1 MQLQQKIFHPQQE
14 SVVNR
19 GMACSLAAT
28 QPERAFMIA
37 ATIPDGWY
45 RCQAMTA
52 IGRNSSGPL
61 ADKAFAAAR
70 TAAAAGDDTYQ
81 RAAVLCGTLHAALD
95 CKRAELAKVIFQDI
109 LRLIPMVEP
118 MASRA
123 FALSWLWRV
132 ACVAGDARM
141 RQTLLEAVVAHCHPD
156 RSWRAARLYREL
168 AAGLAWYRPDLAEAL
183 IRTMPPG
190 KARAFLERRRAA
202 GERHRA
208 WTE

>member
-1 MQLQQKIFHPQQE
+1 MPLQQKNFRPRQE

-28 QPERAFMIA
+28 QPERAFAIA
-37 ATIPDGWY
+37 ASIPDGWY

-52 IGRNSSGPL
+52 VGRNKSGPL

-70 TAAAAGDDTYQ
+70 TAAAAGDDAYQ
-81 RAAVLCGTLHAALD
+81 QAAVLCGTLHAALD
-95 CKRAELAKVIFQDI
+95 CKRAELAKVVLQDI
-109 LRLIPMVEP
+109 LRLIPVVEP

-132 ACVAGDARM
+132 ACTAGDARM
-141 RQTLLEAVVAHCHPD
+141 RHMVVDTVVGYCHPD

-183 IRTMPPG
+183 IRAMPPG
-190 KARAFLERRRAA
+190 KARTSLERRRAA